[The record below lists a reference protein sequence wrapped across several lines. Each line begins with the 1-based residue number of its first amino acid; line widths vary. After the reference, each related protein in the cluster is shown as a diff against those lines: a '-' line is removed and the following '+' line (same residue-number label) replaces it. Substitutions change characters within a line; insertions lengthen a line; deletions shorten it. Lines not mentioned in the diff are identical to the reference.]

1 MRVFQLA
8 KFWKFISIPFIAAVS
23 VAVFLT
29 AQDYRKLP
37 KGSVRQF
44 NRQAE
49 PYESGPLKIGG
60 KIPNGPGDT
69 TFAPYLK
76 IPASQK
82 FYVSVAEPD
91 TWCINEDCNLDG
103 AFIQTL
109 GGWLQVEDTDQA
121 EIEATFGLDLPENQ
135 DVKSTVLI
143 GDNEGKIIGIYPN
156 KGLSDVMDILK
167 LYPDL
172 ADFSFLKGV
181 KEFGLL
187 KVGEFAPLK
196 PGYRISHLSSELSK
210 FSMATIPEEKK
221 FYIYALQKR
230 KYDIVGMREK
240 YENKYVCFLGGCRY
254 PEPDPPHDFL
264 FASIDEL
271 GGWFLANDMGEE
283 AEMIKLFGMKPEEV
297 LSGKISLVA
306 VTDHKGVILALH
318 PNKTLFDTLTILS
331 QVPEVTNTAEWR
343 NKTLIKSVESGS
355 SEAARANYF

>member
-1 MRVFQLA
+1 M
-8 KFWKFISIPFIAAVS
+8 KFWKSIITIFIVIFAAAV
-23 VAVFLT
+23 VLFVIY
-29 AQDYRKLP
+29 DYKKLP
-37 KGSVRQF
+37 ESSVRRF
-44 NRQAE
+44 NRQNE
-49 PYESGPLKIGG
+49 PYESGPLRIGG

-135 DVKSTVLI
+135 DVKSIVLI
-143 GDNEGKIIGIYPN
+143 GDDEGKIIGIYPN
-156 KGLSDVMDILK
+156 KGLSDVINILK
-167 LYPDL
+167 NYPDL
-172 ADFSFLKGV
+172 ADFSFLNGV
-181 KEFGLL
+181 NEFSSL
-187 KVGEFAPLK
+187 KVGNFAPLK
-196 PGYRISHLSSELSK
+196 PGDRISHLSGELSK
-210 FSMATIPEEKK
+210 FSIASVPEGKD

-230 KYDIVGMREK
+230 KYDIVGIYEK
-240 YENKYVCFLGGCRY
+240 YENEYVCFLGGCRH

-283 AEMIKLFGMKPEEV
+283 AEMIKLFGMNPEEV
-297 LSGKISLVA
+297 LSGKISLVV
-306 VTDHKGVILALH
+306 VTDRKGVILALH
-318 PNKTLFDTLTILS
+318 PGKTLSDTFTILS
-331 QVPEVTNTAEWR
+331 QMSSDFYHQLNTSDRSLLLRRFLGWEKVPE
-343 NKTLIKSVESGS
+343 
-355 SEAARANYF
+355 